1 MSSKNCGWQAQWQRL
16 PNGGIKHSSGLVVEY
31 DDVLGWSTVDESL
44 EAFQAAELERGVP
57 LHDITARLQRLCR
70 EASELG
76 S

>member
-1 MSSKNCGWQAQWQRL
+1 MTSKHYGWQAQWQRL
-16 PNGGIKHSSGLVVEY
+16 PDGRLRHSSGLELEH
-31 DDVLGWSTVDESL
+31 DDILGWSTVDESL
-44 EAFQAAELERGVP
+44 EAFHAAELERGVP